1 MSRGRKKGYSPYYS
15 HISYEELGDW
25 VGRKARIPVSKRWL
39 ESLMGEDFD
48 EGEDIS
54 ENISL
59 DNVEPKKYDEDS
71 KPKAEFTIT
80 KL

>member
-59 DNVEPKKYDEDS
+59 DNVEPKKYDEDY